1 MDLVKVSIE
10 PKKLA
15 KYTLK
20 RACLRDF
27 NLSEKQGHK
36 YPKIKHE
43 EHENMQLNLK
53 TTPSGLPLQ
62 GSGEISHASIDLSS
76 SRGVWKPRKCK
87 KVKGEE
93 EKITNSRG
101 EEASCLTD

>member
-1 MDLVKVSIE
+1 MDLVKESIE

-20 RACLRDF
+20 RVCLRDF
-27 NLSEKQGHK
+27 NLSDKQGTNTLK
-36 YPKIKHE
+36 YKHE

-53 TTPSGLPLQ
+53 TTPNGLPFQ
-62 GSGEISHASIDLSS
+62 GSREIRKATLDLSS
-76 SRGVWKPRKCK
+76 SRGVWLLRKCK

-93 EKITNSRG
+93 EKITNSREG
-101 EEASCLTD
+101 GSFVLD

>member
-1 MDLVKVSIE
+1 MVRSRGTT
-10 PKKLA
+10 
-15 KYTLK
+15 TLK
-20 RACLRDF
+20 
-27 NLSEKQGHK
+27 H
-36 YPKIKHE
+36 KHE
-43 EHENMQLNLK
+43 EHENMQLSLK

-62 GSGEISHASIDLSS
+62 GSGGISKASLNLSS
-76 SRGVWKPRKCK
+76 SRGVWQPRKCK